1 MTDIDGL
8 YDKNPRVCP
17 DARFIERVEVHRRRR
32 PQLRRRRGQRARH
45 PAGMRAKLE
54 AAESVMA
61 AGIPMVIVNGADPEI
76 LYDITAGEF
85 TGTYFGKTE

>member
-1 MTDIDGL
+1 
-8 YDKNPRVCP
+8 
-17 DARFIERVEVHRRRR
+17 
-32 PQLRRRRGQRARH
+32 
-45 PAGMRAKLE
+45 MRAKLE

-61 AGIPMVIVNGADPEI
+61 ASIPMVIVNGADPEI